1 MIYIITRLTIITLLN
16 SANAKILD
24 IGGEEKIFSSK
35 KIYFLISIGWFLHLL
50 ATVCNIG
57 YYKVHPSEAEFKC
70 HDAKIYVFGKEKDF
84 WYPFKIC
91 FKSLKFCSTCACCCE
106 KKGYN
111 NKQQQVESVHLNDN
125 PWRL

>member
-35 KIYFLISIGWFLHLL
+35 KIYILISLGWFFHIL
-50 ATVCNIG
+50 AIVCNIG

-70 HDAKIYVFGKEKDF
+70 QDARIHVFGKERDL

-91 FKSLKFCSTCACCCE
+91 FKYLKLCLTCACCCE
-106 KKGYN
+106 KEGDN
-111 NKQQQVESVHLNDN
+111 NKQQQVESVYLSDN
-125 PWRL
+125 P